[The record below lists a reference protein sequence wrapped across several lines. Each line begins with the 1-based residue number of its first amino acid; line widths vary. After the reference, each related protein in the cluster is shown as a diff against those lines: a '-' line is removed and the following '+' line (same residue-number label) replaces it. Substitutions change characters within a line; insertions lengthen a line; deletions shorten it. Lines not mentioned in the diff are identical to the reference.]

1 MKKLYA
7 AVWLLL
13 AAGVAGSAALLAF
26 MPDIIPAHYNFA
38 GEVDRFGSKYE
49 HLLFPAVTLL
59 MGGML
64 LGVAKAVGKKG
75 EAANE
80 KVVLL
85 SAVCLVGF
93 LDVLS
98 FYFGLLAIGYD
109 TASPAPVTLDTL
121 MKLTGA
127 GVGLLLVVLGNF
139 MPKARRNAWF
149 GLRTSWSM
157 ANDRVWQKSQR
168 FGGMATV
175 ACGFA
180 MMLLSVLLP
189 GWWNLLAMT
198 LAPLVWLA
206 LCVVASRRYYQADA
220 KQRESG

>member
-1 MKKLYA
+1 MYK
-7 AVWLLL
+7 
-13 AAGVAGSAALLAF
+13 
-26 MPDIIPAHYNFA
+26 
-38 GEVDRFGSKYE
+38 RQ
-49 HLLFPAVTLL
+49 
-59 MGGML
+59 
-64 LGVAKAVGKKG
+64 
-75 EAANE
+75 
-80 KVVLL
+80 
-85 SAVCLVGF
+85 
-93 LDVLS
+93 
-98 FYFGLLAIGYD
+98 LLAIGYD

-198 LAPLVWLA
+198 LALLVWLA

>member
-1 MKKLYA
+1 
-7 AVWLLL
+7 
-13 AAGVAGSAALLAF
+13 
-26 MPDIIPAHYNFA
+26 
-38 GEVDRFGSKYE
+38 
-49 HLLFPAVTLL
+49 
-59 MGGML
+59 
-64 LGVAKAVGKKG
+64 
-75 EAANE
+75 
-80 KVVLL
+80 
-85 SAVCLVGF
+85 
-93 LDVLS
+93 
-98 FYFGLLAIGYD
+98 
-109 TASPAPVTLDTL
+109 

-168 FGGMATV
+168 FGGMAAV